1 VPVWDFENVVH
12 DENGVPVIGVCE
24 HDPETPDQVM
34 ISLNSEV
41 VADHAELERSTALH
55 EFGHAV
61 FDMPAAVK
69 AERQYRLSLG
79 GELPGR
85 RVYRI
90 ITPGEE
96 HLRSSRFI
104 GGPMDWREFRANEFM
119 GAFLAPAD
127 LLHRSLVRLANAAGF
142 PTVFRS
148 HLGKEGF
155 PAIDCRKLDG
165 ADLQVVIDVLADEFG
180 LSSEFIWVRLHK
192 YQLLAGLR

>member
-1 VPVWDFENVVH
+1 VRRTPRLSVNDIVFVPVWDFENAVH
-12 DENGVPVIGVCE
+12 DENGVPVVGVCE

-96 HLRSSRFI
+96 HLRSSR
-104 GGPMDWREFRANEFM
+104 
-119 GAFLAPAD
+119 
-127 LLHRSLVRLANAAGF
+127 SLVRLANAAGF

-165 ADLQVVIDVLADEFG
+165 VDLQAVIDVLADEFG